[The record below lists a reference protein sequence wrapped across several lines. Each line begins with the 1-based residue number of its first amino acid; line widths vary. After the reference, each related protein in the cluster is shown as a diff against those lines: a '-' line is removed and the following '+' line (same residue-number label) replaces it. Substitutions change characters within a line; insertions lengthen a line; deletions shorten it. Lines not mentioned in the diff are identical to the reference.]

1 MSLFPAYSNENV
13 TESTNNNVSQQS
25 DNASTNWLTNSSFQT
40 CVQSETLVV
49 DISSENSSNDFSI
62 STEVPISNTST
73 QEDKHSY
80 YNSIESIKL
89 SEDRKKLSKRTRKR
103 KKERKS
109 SGRKK
114 VKHEYARDVA
124 NIYFE
129 DKHRDKLFGT
139 VRTLCSRVR
148 PYYNVG
154 QKYLG
159 FVSYKKIKKNTYQ
172 RYHAYNIDATEKTKN
187 KDKREIAKNDTTSKN
202 EQMSSWCTNLEEEQ
216 TSKTREYNE
225 KLMKDPK
232 NVKLWLEYIE
242 FQDTLAKFQKNQLT
256 KNIQHSTV
264 LRKLSIVEKAIEQNV
279 DCTELLKLKLRFMG
293 EISPAD
299 EFSKEMETL
308 VNKDTG
314 NIILWQ
320 ALIMATQGSVAIC
333 TVPKVLDLYTK
344 CFCILRQRSRTNPRI
359 YDKRLL
365 EMLYQCLIFLRHTG
379 LWEQMWETTRLNLI
393 LNLNLNRDSL
403 VFKKIIDEKKLIGME
418 EVVLMSR
425 LPLNQLWLRT
435 ELLRENC
442 HWISVSKEEL
452 ELVGDSR
459 RFVIPEDVADF
470 VHPIISRDSNFRMA
484 IYSLLVLKV
493 PLLPTRDCML
503 KDLGLKEF
511 SWGVDSSEVL
521 FPFAYPIVGEMAG
534 HKKRKALIHGILEG
548 HLISGPQ
555 YLKFHPAQEPYLDF
569 IRETFHTIAD
579 SLPSLERSNI
589 YVWWLR
595 FERLLVFLNKDDPL
609 KYDNKGKKMKSM
621 LKEFLKKDV
630 NRNNL
635 HFYKEYALIE
645 REMGKFESCIN
656 ILETAIQSNRTL
668 SIISDPEEKAALF
681 NLYRTLFETL
691 LNTETYKEA
700 HKEKILNV
708 IKHMIPESTDN
719 QLLLVE
725 KYLKDSV
732 NDFLKIEHKSENKD
746 TFFLSNI
753 CCDVI
758 VCYTLF
764 LYVKDSNINEI
775 INIYKCC
782 IENCKELSHLQEMLY
797 ESELAILQLHYEN
810 FPDVNNNVN
819 KTLDNMLE
827 LYPDNFYALSI
838 YANKQSELPSWK
850 FNNKKSE
857 LTIWK
862 ALSLCL
868 AGRKRTQFLMQLGH
882 DAAYASL
889 NKLLSL
895 HRIFA
900 RTPEIKSCPLLW
912 RIYMLLLRE
921 YNLCEK
927 KGEEVYHESVVLCPW
942 ARSIYIDAAE
952 VAPQL
957 LTQIQDVIR
966 EKELRMHVTPEELNI
981 LRGHL

>member
-13 TESTNNNVSQQS
+13 TESINNNVSQQS

-40 CVQSETLVV
+40 CIQSETLVV

-103 KKERKS
+103 KKERRS

-202 EQMSSWCTNLEEEQ
+202 EEMSSWCTNLEEEQ

-225 KLMKDPK
+225 KLMEDPK

-256 KNIQHSTV
+256 KNIQRSTV

-579 SLPSLERSNI
+579 SLSSLERSNI

-656 ILETAIQSNRTL
+656 ILETAIQSNCTL

-753 CCDVI
+753 YCDVI

-850 FNNKKSE
+850 FNNKKSD